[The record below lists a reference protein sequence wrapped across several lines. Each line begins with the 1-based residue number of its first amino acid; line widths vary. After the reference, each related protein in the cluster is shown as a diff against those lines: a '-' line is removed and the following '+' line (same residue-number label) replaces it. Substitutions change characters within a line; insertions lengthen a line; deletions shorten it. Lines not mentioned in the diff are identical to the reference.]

1 MWGRVVRMGG
11 FLMRRL
17 PLSSLLA
24 AAMVAASLG
33 IGGWKVMEVRRENAR
48 LALQARTCMARNEAF
63 MSMLRTAAGRGVD
76 AAERGP

>member
-1 MWGRVVRMGG
+1 
-11 FLMRRL
+11 MRHL

-63 MSMLRTAAGRGVD
+63 MSMLRSAAGRRGIDAAGRG
-76 AAERGP
+76 P

>member
-1 MWGRVVRMGG
+1 MGG

-63 MSMLRTAAGRGVD
+63 MSMLRTAAGRRGVD